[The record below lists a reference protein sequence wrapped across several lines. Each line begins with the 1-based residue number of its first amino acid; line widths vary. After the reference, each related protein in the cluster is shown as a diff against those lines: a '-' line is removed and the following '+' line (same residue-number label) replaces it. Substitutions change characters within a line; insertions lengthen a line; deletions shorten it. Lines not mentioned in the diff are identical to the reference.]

1 MIKFFTILFL
11 VYYIFR
17 VFNPSFMVGTFN
29 KLNEDFKN
37 FNNAKDDEERE
48 EIVINRIAAILG
60 RLVLLCITI
69 IPLTIAEIIYIFS
82 AVQYGSKIITIGFII
97 WYFLL
102 FVLDIIISKT
112 KEDEFEKVKRFS
124 FKRLFIN
131 VINVVYFG
139 YMYYVLF
146 LI

>member
-1 MIKFFTILFL
+1 MIKFFTIIFL

-17 VFNPSFMVGTFN
+17 VLKPSFMVGTFN

-37 FNNAKDDEERE
+37 FNNAKDDKERE

-69 IPLTIAEIIYIFS
+69 IPLTIAEVIYIFS

-102 FVLDIIISKT
+102 LIIGIIKSKLN
-112 KEDEFEKVKRFS
+112 KERFEKIKKFS
-124 FKRLFIN
+124 FKRVFIN
-131 VINVVYFG
+131 LIDVAYFG
-139 YMYYVLF
+139 YMYYILF
-146 LI
+146 LV